1 MIRFALCTFALF
13 VAACGVADYGMAPEE
28 LLDPGEPGLP
38 LMVSRRQADTYASPT
53 GSSGSQW
60 FPDNRYESGG
70 GHSYVQTFS
79 CKLSVGHDADIR
91 RLCEPRNFTVT
102 LNAAG
107 THLDLDWD
115 KPDDNDVDGHV
126 DHYVVHYDSTN
137 IRNGTGVVVGG
148 NTSYAE
154 NYPDSTHLRWAIPSA
169 YQTDDRFR
177 RLWFTVG
184 ARRSGG
190 EHWFRWAPATRVS
203 VPRTTNTDT
212 DRVYRLAAA
221 EPSAPTGGESTLFHT
236 PSGWQRAQPDATPTE
251 DVWKAERTRTYV
263 SGSFTSATAWGNVT
277 KVADRIAVTTNVQT
291 IYKKSASQPSVPT
304 GDQAVENDAPSGWQA
319 NAPAA
324 TPTEAVYKTSR
335 TRTYHDGVF
344 ETATVWG
351 PVRLHQRRSSSTP
364 DPPTP
369 VTHRLNAPS
378 GLTATV
384 GSVGSRVELSWSGAS
399 NSGYAFTYALY
410 SASSRGGTYSR
421 GGTRSGTSATV
432 SIGFNQTRCFKVSA
446 WPTDSRALESA
457 SSNAACATTGQEPR
471 NTLTTYSGA
480 RHGNWTYYTLD
491 GQRRG
496 ETSIR
501 VDLPAWI
508 CGNNGVERHIRDDSN
523 SIVASGYCLGGTD
536 ARDGD
541 YEWVFV
547 TR

>member
-1 MIRFALCTFALF
+1 M
-13 VAACGVADYGMAPEE
+13 
-28 LLDPGEPGLP
+28 
-38 LMVSRRQADTYASPT
+38 
-53 GSSGSQW
+53 
-60 FPDNRYESGG
+60 
-70 GHSYVQTFS
+70 
-79 CKLSVGHDADIR
+79 
-91 RLCEPRNFTVT
+91 
-102 LNAAG
+102 
-107 THLDLDWD
+107 
-115 KPDDNDVDGHV
+115 
-126 DHYVVHYDSTN
+126 
-137 IRNGTGVVVGG
+137 
-148 NTSYAE
+148 
-154 NYPDSTHLRWAIPSA
+154 
-169 YQTDDRFR
+169 
-177 RLWFTVG
+177 
-184 ARRSGG
+184 
-190 EHWFRWAPATRVS
+190 
-203 VPRTTNTDT
+203 
-212 DRVYRLAAA
+212 
-221 EPSAPTGGESTLFHT
+221 
-236 PSGWQRAQPDATPTE
+236 
-251 DVWKAERTRTYV
+251 

-378 GLTATV
+378 GLTATL